1 MIPSVGAY
9 NVQVPGGELSV
20 ENCVHQELAEGAQV
34 NKICTQ
40 FCGIFLLRDEKRK
53 PKPWSPNEF
62 SHLAPKNFQIFRN
75 FTCSYS

>member
-9 NVQVPGGELSV
+9 NVQVTGGELSV

-34 NKICTQ
+34 NKIWTQ

-53 PKPWSPNEF
+53 PKLWSPNEF

-75 FTCSYS
+75 FTFSYS